1 MGNMQQLVKDLYR
14 LRRVWDFMKWVKGS
28 LATDVYAHPVS
39 PHASM
44 ARGCCLL
51 GGIEYTVPRNVYLN
65 RYSDVFD
72 SLRDTL
78 TERGVLSPLY
88 VWNDEQESV
97 GAIYELIDSTIARL
111 EGSSHG

>member
-1 MGNMQQLVKDLYR
+1 MVDTQLISDLKA
-14 LRRVWDFMKWVKGS
+14 LRQVWDSKQWIK
-28 LATDVYAHPVS
+28 YAMSMDECRQTCIHPIKDAAAV
-39 PHASM
+39 
-44 ARGCCLL
+44 CLL
-51 GGIEYTVPRNVYLN
+51 GGIEYTVPRNVCLN

-97 GAIYELIDSTIARL
+97 EAIYKLIDQTIARL
-111 EGSSHG
+111 EGVKL